1 MAENLCERV
10 ELVQNLKKIEQ
21 LQEFLERKVL
31 LDLCQQS
38 MLHLVSSR
46 VYA

>member
-1 MAENLCERV
+1 MAESLCERV

-38 MLHLVSSR
+38 MLQLVSTR